1 MFILFNYIINL
12 TDSNWKKTLYSYST
26 YIKNQ
31 ENIFASTCYF
41 RIWNNGEYIL
51 TISKDQ
57 IICYI
62 KSFDNKTMK
71 RIDDALLVSMRSKRE
86 EEQSKI

>member
-1 MFILFNYIINL
+1 ML
-12 TDSNWKKTLYSYST
+12 
-26 YIKNQ
+26 
-31 ENIFASTCYF
+31 F

-51 TISKDQ
+51 TIWKDQ

-62 KSFDNKTMK
+62 KSFDDKTMK